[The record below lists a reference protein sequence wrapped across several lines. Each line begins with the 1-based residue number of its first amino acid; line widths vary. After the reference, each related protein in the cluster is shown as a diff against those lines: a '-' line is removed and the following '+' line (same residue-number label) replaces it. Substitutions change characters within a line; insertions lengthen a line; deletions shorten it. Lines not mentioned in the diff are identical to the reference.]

1 MDPLKRAIAE
11 AQTPEWRE
19 KFAKDQRFLS
29 EVVYAGLTDLNSGF
43 DSPGVSHYSP
53 KNFLTI
59 IDRCEAL
66 KVRIIG
72 IEIFRVGP
80 REVGFLGC
88 HFPRGYQ
95 GARQL
100 VREYIRRRNITISA
114 TFNVPAAI

>member
-1 MDPLKRAIAE
+1 MKSKSGKPPMSEQMDPLKRAIAE

-19 KFAKDQRFLS
+19 KSAKDQRFLS

-53 KNFLTI
+53 KDFLTI

-80 REVGFLGC
+80 REVGFLGVEAQQVIPFKTC
-88 HFPRGYQ
+88 
-95 GARQL
+95 
-100 VREYIRRRNITISA
+100 SA
-114 TFNVPAAI
+114 DG